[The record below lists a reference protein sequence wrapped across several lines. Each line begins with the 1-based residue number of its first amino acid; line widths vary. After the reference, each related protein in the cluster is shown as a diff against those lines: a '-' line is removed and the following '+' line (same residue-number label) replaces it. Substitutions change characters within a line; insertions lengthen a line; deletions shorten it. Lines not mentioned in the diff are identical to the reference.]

1 MTVHVSAQGGVLLA
15 SSGSYIQLKP
25 GMMVSSAMVESGG
38 LHRGGFEHIDGQAN
52 AKGLTRSS
60 SGGSLLSLQ
69 TVGTTTTAAGG
80 HSSVAKPDSDA
91 GSLMLPVDD
100 FALSLDY
107 YSYSGE
113 VCVPFATLRGPHRRC
128 VGLGFAE
135 TPLTLTCV
143 IPL

>member
-1 MTVHVSAQGGVLLA
+1 MAQGGVLLA
-15 SSGSYIQLKP
+15 SSGTYIRLKP
-25 GMMVSSAMVESGG
+25 GMMVSSAMVEAGG

-80 HSSVAKPDSDA
+80 TYSAAKPDSDA

-107 YSYSGE
+107 YSTPGE
-113 VCVPFATLRGPHRRC
+113 VGVPLATCVVMVRGC
-128 VGLGFAE
+128 GLGWG
-135 TPLTLTCV
+135 
-143 IPL
+143 